1 MRRNQICRFFRIS
14 IEIQKILIFI
24 HGYCRKIQTYFC
36 LLMRLQ
42 IYFKVSGSNILAILN
57 YLPSKVILI
66 QIRKIITVF
75 NCNNTFTK
83 LFFIE
88 LNILIHLLHFI
99 SLRLRNTIGGYN
111 PISTRVQLPLFIFQ
125 PFITSHFSIVRPVDA
140 SVSRFCLHFK
150 PLIHKVPNKTTLQIW
165 TVINNIPKVFEVT
178 ITIPLGMGILT
189 HDKGAL
195 FTGLGI
201 FRYFPHIG
209 IHRTYNICI
218 PVLPSLFELH
228 KTTWVI
234 FFQTFIFIMEYDSI
248 TTFIP

>member
-1 MRRNQICRFFRIS
+1 MRRNQICRFLRIS

-24 HGYCRKIQTYFC
+24 HGYCGKLQTYFC

-42 IYFKVSGSNILAILN
+42 IYFKVSGSNILAIFN

-88 LNILIHLLHFI
+88 LNILIYFLHFI

-125 PFITSHFSIVRPVDA
+125 PFITAHPTIVHPVHPA
-140 SVSRFCLHFK
+140 VSRFCLHLE
-150 PLIHKVPNKTTLQIW
+150 PLIHKVPYKSTL
-165 TVINNIPKVFEVT
+165 
-178 ITIPLGMGILT
+178 
-189 HDKGAL
+189 
-195 FTGLGI
+195 
-201 FRYFPHIG
+201 
-209 IHRTYNICI
+209 
-218 PVLPSLFELH
+218 
-228 KTTWVI
+228 
-234 FFQTFIFIMEYDSI
+234 
-248 TTFIP
+248 